1 MKALEARTNAKLIAV
16 ILRLEEQVAR
26 LEKRVTDLEAEN
38 AKLRKNSSTSSKPPS
53 SDIVKPPK
61 TNPKGKRKKERR
73 KIGGQKGHP
82 KHERQPFAVEDL
94 SDVWEYHLDRCP
106 DCGGSS
112 ERERRFLSDSTR
124 APTSPCGRRR
134 QDDSPD
140 GLSGHGFPLRK
151 ADRHGGVSLPL
162 GWP

>member
-1 MKALEARTNAKLIAV
+1 MEAFEAYTKAELIAI

-26 LEKRVTDLEAEN
+26 LEKHNTELETEI

-61 TNPKGKRKKERR
+61 PKPKGKRNKERR

-94 SDVWEYHLDRCP
+94 SDVWEYH
-106 DCGGSS
+106 
-112 ERERRFLSDSTR
+112 
-124 APTSPCGRRR
+124 
-134 QDDSPD
+134 
-140 GLSGHGFPLRK
+140 
-151 ADRHGGVSLPL
+151 
-162 GWP
+162 